1 MLLKEIHLLEIE
13 LDQLERPSDN
23 YSLSLSLSLFSLL
36 RGTALAEH
44 VNATDQHSY
53 HPEDNVLDC
62 AVVLDQKL
70 DAGLPLIPVF
80 GVLPKNFIRI
90 SVS

>member
-1 MLLKEIHLLEIE
+1 MLEIE

-23 YSLSLSLSLFSLL
+23 YSLSLFSLL